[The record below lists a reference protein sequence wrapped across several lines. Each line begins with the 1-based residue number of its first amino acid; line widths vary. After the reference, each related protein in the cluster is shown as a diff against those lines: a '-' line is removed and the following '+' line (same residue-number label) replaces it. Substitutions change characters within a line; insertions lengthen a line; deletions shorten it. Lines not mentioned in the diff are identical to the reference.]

1 MAKKEDLEST
11 FPNMSYEE
19 IFKLILDKGEIQIS
33 EKERSLNF
41 QNTKNNIASIIVE
54 KTYNQENGMPF
65 PQNVILQVLD
75 DINFQ
80 IKENEDAKKQ
90 ALKAIKLIS
99 EKHILPI
106 ERKLMQIFI
115 SFKNPKSVTDK
126 DFEDFKVKFQEFLK
140 TSNTQILQINLDNPR
155 QFNVKCNIAPNHYR
169 EFLTNYEESKNISL
183 FSFEY

>member
-1 MAKKEDLEST
+1 
-11 FPNMSYEE
+11 
-19 IFKLILDKGEIQIS
+19 
-33 EKERSLNF
+33 
-41 QNTKNNIASIIVE
+41 
-54 KTYNQENGMPF
+54 
-65 PQNVILQVLD
+65 
-75 DINFQ
+75 
-80 IKENEDAKKQ
+80 
-90 ALKAIKLIS
+90 
-99 EKHILPI
+99 
-106 ERKLMQIFI
+106 MQIFI

>member
-106 ERKLMQIFI
+106 ERK
-115 SFKNPKSVTDK
+115 
-126 DFEDFKVKFQEFLK
+126 
-140 TSNTQILQINLDNPR
+140 
-155 QFNVKCNIAPNHYR
+155 
-169 EFLTNYEESKNISL
+169 
-183 FSFEY
+183 